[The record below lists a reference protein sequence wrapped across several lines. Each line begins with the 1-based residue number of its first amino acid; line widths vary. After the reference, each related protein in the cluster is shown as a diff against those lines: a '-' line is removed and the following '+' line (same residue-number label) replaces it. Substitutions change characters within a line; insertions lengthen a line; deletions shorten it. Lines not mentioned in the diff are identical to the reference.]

1 MPSLGWLAVPL
12 TRPDDRSAAQPLTQ
26 QLLALLGALAA
37 LGLGLAEEGGE
48 LGVALAFGV
57 LDVGLQ
63 PQGVAQAGLGEPD
76 DVVVLVLG
84 AGDLSSFAAG
94 HVRLLGIIRLS
105 ASLPPT
111 RKLKSAPAGCTRPWA
126 RLAVGSGGGLRCPSF
141 ETLDGPL

>member
-12 TRPDDRSAAQPLTQ
+12 TRPDDRSAAQPLAQ

-37 LGLGLAEEGGE
+37 LGLGLAEEGGQ

-63 PQGVAQAGLGEPD
+63 PQGVAQAGLGEPG

-84 AGDLSSFAAG
+84 AGDLSSLAAG
-94 HVRLLGIIRLS
+94 HPRLLQHPVVVP
-105 ASLPPT
+105 SLPT
-111 RKLKSAPAGCTRPWA
+111 RELRPAPRAAPGLGKAAVAPAPG
-126 RLAVGSGGGLRCPSF
+126 GSHDR
-141 ETLDGPL
+141 